1 MITMEKPEFGDLKL
15 YERNKMKKLILD
27 YNADGESITP
37 FNAEMYKQ
45 DVLDTY
51 SNLLNRGYEEE
62 AIINV
67 STELA
72 IDLVRLLVVEDE
84 IDLDKVQVIARFENH
99 ILIMDKNGIF
109 DKWPTGFLDMSERVC
124 RRIIKARVRSN

>member
-1 MITMEKPEFGDLKL
+1 
-15 YERNKMKKLILD
+15 MKKLILN

-37 FNAEMYKQ
+37 FNVEIYKQ
-45 DVLDTY
+45 NVLDIY
-51 SNLLNRGYEEE
+51 SNLLNRGYEE
-62 AIINV
+62 AIINI

-84 IDLDKVQVIARFENH
+84 IDLDEVQVIARFEDH
-99 ILIMDKNGIF
+99 ILTMDKNGIF

-124 RRIIKARVRSN
+124 RRIIKARVKSN